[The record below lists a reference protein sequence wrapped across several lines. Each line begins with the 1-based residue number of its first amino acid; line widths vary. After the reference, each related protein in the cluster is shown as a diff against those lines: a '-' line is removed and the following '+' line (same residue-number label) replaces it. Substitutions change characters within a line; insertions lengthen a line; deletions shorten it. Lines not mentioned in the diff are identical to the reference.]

1 MSNGRHH
8 RVDDPLDELRHDR
21 AFERRVLWKG
31 IVALALVVVV
41 VLVRHFYF
49 L

>member
-1 MSNGRHH
+1 MTAGRHRH
-8 RVDDPLDELRHDR
+8 ADDPFDELRHDR

-31 IVALALVVVV
+31 IAALVLVVVV
-41 VLVRHFYF
+41 VLVRQFYF